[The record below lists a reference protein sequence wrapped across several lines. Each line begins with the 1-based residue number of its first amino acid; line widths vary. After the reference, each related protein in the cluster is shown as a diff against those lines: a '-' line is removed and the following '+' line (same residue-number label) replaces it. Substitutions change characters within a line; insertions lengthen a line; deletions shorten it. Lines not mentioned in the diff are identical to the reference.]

1 GKAYVSSTASASSLY
16 PTANSV
22 LRYDADTGAPAGVS
36 GNAGDAVFV
45 SSGSGGLDGPIA
57 MVFRPDG
64 YLYVTGWRSNSVLGY
79 QTSNGAYVST
89 VVPSGSGG
97 VSSPIDLMFDATGNL
112 LVTSRGTD
120 QVLRYGATSQFAFTV
135 SLAWPS
141 VGTTTVIYG
150 ATDGTAIAGHDYT

>member
-1 GKAYVSSTASASSLY
+1 AYVSSTASVGLY
-16 PTANSV
+16 ATSNSI
-22 LRYDADTGAPAGVS
+22 LRYDPDTGAPAGVS
-36 GNAGDAVFV
+36 GNMGDAVFV
-45 SSGSGGLDGPIA
+45 SPGSGGLDGPIA

-79 QTSNGAYVST
+79 QASNGAYVST

-120 QVLRYGATSQFAFTV
+120 QVLRYGGTSQFAFTV
-135 SLAWPS
+135 SLAWPTA
-141 VGTTTVIYG
+141 VTTTVSY
-150 ATDGTAIAGHDYT
+150 ATADEGTAK